1 MFEAR
6 ALNEKARIE
15 SQEKVKPDLE
25 LEIQKELKE
34 LRAQLEEVTEGEEDD
49 PVAEIKKELA
59 KLRKELD
66 STEN

>member
-1 MFEAR
+1 MLDAE
-6 ALNEKARIE
+6 EKARIE
-15 SQEKVKPDLE
+15 AQEKVKPDLA

>member
-1 MFEAR
+1 MTSIS
-6 ALNEKARIE
+6 KT
-15 SQEKVKPDLE
+15 S
-25 LEIQKELKE
+25 QKELKE